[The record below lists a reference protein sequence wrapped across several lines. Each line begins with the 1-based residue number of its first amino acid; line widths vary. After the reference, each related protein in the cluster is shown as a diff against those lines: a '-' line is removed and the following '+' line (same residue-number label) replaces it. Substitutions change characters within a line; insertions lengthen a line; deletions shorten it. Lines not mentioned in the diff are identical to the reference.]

1 MDRLAQFQ
9 ASSGLPLLAGVP
21 PPGSSSNTFSPVN
34 SDNSNNN
41 TIIRNNK
48 KYIVEITDP
57 PTPQDAEAAEMLED
71 FYKLVEEANKSIE
84 RVAALTRDIIATHSE
99 IMSTVDTFK
108 CNTMRREVEELEN
121 QVNDAARTSSQLV
134 DSMKKATEK
143 LKENPERES
152 QFIGVVRIQENQRR
166 YILQRLSAVMEGYQ
180 KQQALAEDRYRKQT
194 ERQIKIKYTNPDGS
208 AIDDNTAKELALE
221 VLENNATS
229 AIFQQSKDVL
239 AQIIETRNDIYRIEQ
254 SMRSLNQLFN
264 DLAFLVHEQGEIM
277 DVILKNIENA
287 TRFVEAGRKELKKA
301 RKYQKK
307 SRKKLCC
314 FLVMAAI
321 IILIVVAVVLGLKL

>member
-9 ASSGLPLLAGVP
+9 AASGLPLLGGVP
-21 PPGSSSNTFSPVN
+21 PPGSSPNNFSCGDPLN
-34 SDNSNNN
+34 QHNNP
-41 TIIRNNK
+41 TL
-48 KYIVEITDP
+48 VSVTEP
-57 PTPQDAEAAEMLED
+57 PSQQDMEAAQMLDD
-71 FYKLVEEANKSIE
+71 FYKLVEDAGKSIE
-84 RVAALTRDIIATHSE
+84 NLTTLTRHIIATHSE
-99 IMSTVDTFK
+99 IMSTVDTLK
-108 CNTMRREVEELEN
+108 CNSMRAEVEELEN

-134 DSMKKATEK
+134 DTMKKVTDK
-143 LKENPERES
+143 LKENPEKES

-166 YILQRLSAVMEGYQ
+166 FILQKLTEAMDTYQ
-180 KQQALAEDRYRKQT
+180 KQQTLAENRYRKQT

-208 AIDDNTAKELALE
+208 AIDDDTAKELALE

-287 TRFVEAGRKELKKA
+287 TRYVETGRKELKKA
-301 RKYQKK
+301 RKYQKR

-314 FLVMAAI
+314 CVVLVG
-321 IILIVVAVVLGLKL
+321 IILILIIVAVVLGLKV